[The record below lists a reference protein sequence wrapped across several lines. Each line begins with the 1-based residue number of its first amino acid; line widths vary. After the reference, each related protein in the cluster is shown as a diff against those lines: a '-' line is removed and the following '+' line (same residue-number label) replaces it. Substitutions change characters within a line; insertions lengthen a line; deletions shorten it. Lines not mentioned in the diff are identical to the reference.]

1 MELAAQTTFAERAGR
16 TQGRMWWGF
25 VRLERKAHGCLV
37 VQGWALGVA
46 KAALLVIKLVV
57 LGVLFYAAFWLA
69 LCFCSWSLRPGL
81 CARPIGMM
89 NRNQNGAPVQMDSGC
104 SMADTRSTSAFSGQG
119 APPLFLKP
127 LRSLGR
133 FRTQH
138 GAITAHP
145 VTFACFAQR
154 TRAQRPRKDC

>member
-1 MELAAQTTFAERAGR
+1 MGIEGTLIGCRVEIQTIVEKSTMDSIENALEPVPDENPQDTHEVTTMELAAQTTFAERAGR

-104 SMADTRSTSAFSGQG
+104 SMADTRSTSAF
-119 APPLFLKP
+119 F
-127 LRSLGR
+127 
-133 FRTQH
+133 
-138 GAITAHP
+138 
-145 VTFACFAQR
+145 
-154 TRAQRPRKDC
+154 